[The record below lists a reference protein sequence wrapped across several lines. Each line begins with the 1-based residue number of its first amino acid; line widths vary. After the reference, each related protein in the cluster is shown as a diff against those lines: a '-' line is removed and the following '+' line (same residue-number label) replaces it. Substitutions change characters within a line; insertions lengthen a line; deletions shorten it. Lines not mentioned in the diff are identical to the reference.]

1 MNGVEIAAIIFAIA
15 FVVLVFFIVQVL
27 REVREAVAKANQT
40 VEVLSSDAHV
50 LLHQADELMT
60 KTNVLL
66 NDVNGKVATIDPLF
80 EAIADLSITVTDL
93 NDSSRNFV
101 TKVNSAKG
109 ATKKAGVAMALGRT
123 GMKLFKKKG
132 TNPKS
137 YQ

>member
-1 MNGVEIAAIIFAIA
+1 MNGVEIAAIIFAVA

-27 REVREAVAKANQT
+27 REVKETVAKANQT
-40 VEVLSSDAHV
+40 VDVLSSDAHV
-50 LLHQADELMT
+50 LMHQADELMV

-80 EAIADLSITVTDL
+80 DAIADLSVTVTDL

-101 TKVNSAKG
+101 TKVSSAKG

-132 TNPKS
+132 TNSKS
-137 YQ
+137 Y